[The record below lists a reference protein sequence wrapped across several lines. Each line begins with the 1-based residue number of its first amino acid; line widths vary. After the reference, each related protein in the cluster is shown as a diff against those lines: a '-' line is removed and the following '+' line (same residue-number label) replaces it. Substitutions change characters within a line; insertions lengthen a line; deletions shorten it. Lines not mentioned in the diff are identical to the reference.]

1 MSIGNSLNINFTANQ
16 LVYASGAST
25 LSGLTTG
32 NNSVLVTSAGGVP
45 SISATLPIA
54 VQQNITELGTIN
66 TVGAPIGAAFGGTGV
81 VNGAGSTITLGGS
94 FAMSG
99 AHTFVGL
106 QNLLLCDESQG

>member
-54 VQQNITELGTIN
+54 VQQNI
-66 TVGAPIGAAFGGTGV
+66 
-81 VNGAGSTITLGGS
+81 
-94 FAMSG
+94 
-99 AHTFVGL
+99 
-106 QNLLLCDESQG
+106 